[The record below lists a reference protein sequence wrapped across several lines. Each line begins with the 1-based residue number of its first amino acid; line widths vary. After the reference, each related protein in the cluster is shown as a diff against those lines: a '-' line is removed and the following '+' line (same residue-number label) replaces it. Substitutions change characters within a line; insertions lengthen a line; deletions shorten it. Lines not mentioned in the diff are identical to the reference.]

1 MRFGLGILAAM
12 LAIFCLANP
21 SFAQTAAT
29 IPAQEI
35 IPPLPFSKL
44 LKLAKVGD
52 EEAQMAVALAYQSG
66 TEVPQNMTE
75 AAKWFREAALAG
87 NLDAQFR
94 LAGIV
99 SKGAKGLTQDL
110 PTAVKLY
117 ETGADKGHAESQ
129 NMLGQLYQNGTGV
142 PKDMSKAYAWFQKA
156 ADARL
161 PVAENNLGI
170 MYLNGVG
177 VTRDLSA
184 AFKLFDRAAQK
195 GDGWGLNNL
204 GGMYEMG
211 WGVAPDKLKAQSL
224 YERAFAAGIPSAAK
238 NLQRLS
244 SAAAVAPSAAQA
256 NN

>member
-1 MRFGLGILAAM
+1 MRLVLGFLAVAVAS
-12 LAIFCLANP
+12 LCSLTA
-21 SFAQTAAT
+21 SFAQTAT
-29 IPAQEI
+29 TPPAQVVI
-35 IPPLPFSKL
+35 APLPFPKL

-75 AAKWFREAALAG
+75 AAKWFREAALTG

-94 LAGIV
+94 LAAIV

-117 ETGADKGHAESQ
+117 QTGADKGHAESQ

-211 WGVAPDKLKAQSL
+211 WGVTADKKKAKSL
-224 YERAFAAGIPSAAK
+224 YEQAFAAGIPSALK

-244 SAAAVAPSAAQA
+244 TTATIAQPA
-256 NN
+256 RQTSN